1 MFHLPRHLLR
11 LLSAA
16 VLTIAM
22 VAGSATLVAAPASAK
37 TWLAPGA
44 DPDVDPL
51 QNLDEFENRILIKIN
66 RARARHDLAKV
77 RLFESCV
84 DGKSEDWAARIK
96 RTGDFVHR
104 DQMKVITSCDLAWTG
119 ETLVRGIGLTPKV
132 AVRAWLNSPSH
143 RAVIMKPRARWAGIG
158 VRVDSQGRTIGVLN
172 FGDAS

>member
-1 MFHLPRHLLR
+1 MRHLLR

-22 VAGSATLVAAPASAK
+22 VAGSAALLAAPAHAK
-37 TWLAPGA
+37 TWLAPSA

-51 QNLDEFENRILIKIN
+51 QDLNEFENRILVKIN
-66 RARARHDLAKV
+66 RARARHDLKRV

-104 DQMKVITSCDLAWTG
+104 DQMKVIKSCDLAWTG
-119 ETLVRGIGLTPKV
+119 ETLVRGIGLTPQV